1 MRITREELIKRIK
14 ARDLAGGLL
23 CYGQEMFF
31 HQQIL
36 DLLRETY
43 ADAGGWGYEVVD
55 AASLDPAQLLASAG
69 TLSFGGGT
77 KATVIRS
84 AHKLKKDQLQALER
98 VTAHP
103 AKERD
108 VSREALRE
116 VVMMAEAELKA
127 TDNLLKWAKGQK
139 ITVCHLASPKP
150 SELTSWLKT
159 QASAKGFSLDDR
171 TVDFMVDLSA
181 GNLMALAQIL
191 TKLDLFRGEK
201 KRIGLKEVEDLL
213 HDSFEKGVYDCVRA
227 VFAIGRKNVPADLRE
242 KAASELRRVLRFDP
256 TQGIIQVV
264 RTLSKEAFALLK
276 YHELREKG
284 TSKEVMARELRL
296 GARKWLLEREYPERT
311 RKWPRERLHRFLMRL
326 AEVDLAVR
334 TTGRDAEAM
343 LEQIVIGNLAPTSI
357 EEFDE
362 IFL

>member
-14 ARDLAGGLL
+14 ARNLAGGLL

-98 VTAHP
+98 VAAHP
-103 AKERD
+103 EKERE
-108 VSREALRE
+108 VSREVLR
-116 VVMMAEAELKA
+116 VVVLMAEKTLKSS
-127 TDNLLKWAKGQK
+127 DNLLEWAKKQK
-139 ITVCHLASPKP
+139 VTICQLTSPKP

-159 QASAKGFSLDDR
+159 QASSMGFSLDYR

-181 GNLMALAQIL
+181 GNLMALAQMFA
-191 TKLDLFRGEK
+191 KLDLFRGEK

-227 VFAIGRKNVPADLRE
+227 VFARDRNKASRE
-242 KAASELRRVLRFDP
+242 LHRVLRFDP
-256 TQGIIQVV
+256 REGILQIV
-264 RTLSKEAFALLK
+264 RTLSREAFALLK
-276 YHELREKG
+276 YEELLAKG
-284 TSKEVMARELRL
+284 ASQDEIAKELRL
-296 GARKWLLEREYPERT
+296 GAKKWLLEQEYPERI
-311 RKWPRERLHRFLMRL
+311 RNWPKERLHRFLTRL

-362 IFL
+362 VFL

>member
-23 CYGQEMFF
+23 CYGQEVFF

-77 KATVIRS
+77 KATVVRS

-108 VSREALRE
+108 VLR
-116 VVMMAEAELKA
+116 VLVMMAEAELKA
-127 TDNLLKWAKGQK
+127 TDNLLKWAKEQK

-181 GNLMALAQIL
+181 GNLMALAQML

-227 VFAIGRKNVPADLRE
+227 VFARDRDKASRE
-242 KAASELRRVLRFDP
+242 LHRVLRFDP
-256 TQGIIQVV
+256 REGILQIV
-264 RTLSKEAFALLK
+264 RTLSREAFALLK
-276 YHELREKG
+276 YHELRKKE
-284 TSKEVMARELRL
+284 TSKEVMARELKL
-296 GARKWLLEREYPERT
+296 GKRKWLLEREYPERA
-311 RKWPRERLHRFLMRL
+311 RKWPAERLHRFLMRL

-334 TTGRDAEAM
+334 TSGRDAEAM
-343 LEQIVIGNLAPTSI
+343 LEQIVIGNLAPTSV

-362 IFL
+362 VFL